1 MWEAIKTSFFGCATD
16 RPTSR
21 ESLNDLLFSMRSR
34 GERNGMRSFSNT
46 REHLKPWWRVKCT
59 VSRANANDVTVSD
72 LFAGHF
78 RNSRYSWI
86 MGHLRHLQFVFWL
99 ILNVFQIWINSN
111 LNTIIFPRACEP
123 TRVIIHIENIKLT
136 PSPRSNSLAC
146 QADHQP
152 AKTRHHNF
160 PVVCRK
166 TSQKDGRAH
175 TS

>member
-1 MWEAIKTSFFGCATD
+1 MHFLKVISVLLKYHNFSKKPSTGNPVPKRRSSKNKKLFDDRILTRYISDFKFWLAVFWGYWKALILCTFLLNVGSYKNEFFGCATD

-99 ILNVFQIWINSN
+99 ILNVF
-111 LNTIIFPRACEP
+111 
-123 TRVIIHIENIKLT
+123 
-136 PSPRSNSLAC
+136 
-146 QADHQP
+146 
-152 AKTRHHNF
+152 
-160 PVVCRK
+160 
-166 TSQKDGRAH
+166 
-175 TS
+175 